1 MGEWE
6 LSARAYR
13 KALCKAQAKD
23 TIVYVYRPWDY
34 EAAPDCYCY
43 RTDIPWGHDDI
54 VWAVDPDGSVTTE
67 DMDQYAY

>member
-13 KALCKAQAKD
+13 KALRKAQAKD

-34 EAAPDCYCY
+34 EAAPDC
-43 RTDIPWGHDDI
+43 
-54 VWAVDPDGSVTTE
+54 
-67 DMDQYAY
+67 